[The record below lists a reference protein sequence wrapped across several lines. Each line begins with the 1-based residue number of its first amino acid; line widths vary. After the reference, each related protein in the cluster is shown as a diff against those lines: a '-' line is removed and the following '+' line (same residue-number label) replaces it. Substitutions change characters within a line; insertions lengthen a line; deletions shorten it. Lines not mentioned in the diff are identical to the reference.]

1 MPASRANRVVV
12 FLVGVAAVLPLLGTT
27 IFTQYAAVLWILSL
41 LLGLVT
47 LAIAIPRTTI
57 TQHKQLRSWLLI
69 LGALLLSSLAIWFL
83 SAIL

>member
-12 FLVGVAAVLPLLGTT
+12 FLACVAGILPLLGTT
-27 IFTQYAAVLWILSL
+27 IFTQYAAVLWGLSL

-57 TQHKQLRSWLLI
+57 TQYKQLRSWLLI
-69 LGALLLSSLAIWFL
+69 LGALLLFSLAILLL
-83 SAIL
+83 SASL

>member
-27 IFTQYAAVLWILSL
+27 IFTQYAAVLWSLSL

-69 LGALLLSSLAIWFL
+69 LGALLISSLAIWLL
-83 SAIL
+83 SALL

>member
-27 IFTQYAAVLWILSL
+27 IFTQYAAVLWGLSL

>member
-27 IFTQYAAVLWILSL
+27 IFTQYAAVLWSLSL